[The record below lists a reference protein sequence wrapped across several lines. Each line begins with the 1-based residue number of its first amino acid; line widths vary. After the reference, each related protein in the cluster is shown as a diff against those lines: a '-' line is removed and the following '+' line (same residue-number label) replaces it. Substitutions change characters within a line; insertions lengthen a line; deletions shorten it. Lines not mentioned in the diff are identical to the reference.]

1 MERRYGRF
9 HRIKFGKEVDPL
21 KIRYFKDLL
30 PFEASFAA
38 G

>member
-9 HRIKFGKEVDPL
+9 HRIKFGNEADSL